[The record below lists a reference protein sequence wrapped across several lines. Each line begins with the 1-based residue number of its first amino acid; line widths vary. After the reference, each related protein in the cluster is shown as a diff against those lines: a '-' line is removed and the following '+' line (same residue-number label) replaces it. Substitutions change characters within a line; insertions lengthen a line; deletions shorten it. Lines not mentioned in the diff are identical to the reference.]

1 MKQIGVSLPDDLRGE
16 LERLAQK
23 EERSVSWI
31 VRDIIQRYFNNRVES
46 DKEIKEEE

>member
-16 LERLAQK
+16 LEKLAQK

-31 VRDIIQRYFNNRVES
+31 VRDIVQRYFDDKVEC
-46 DKEIKEEE
+46 DKEEIEK

>member
-16 LERLAQK
+16 LEKLAQE

-31 VRDIIQRYFNNRVES
+31 VRDIVQRYFDDKVEC
-46 DKEIKEEE
+46 DKEEIEE